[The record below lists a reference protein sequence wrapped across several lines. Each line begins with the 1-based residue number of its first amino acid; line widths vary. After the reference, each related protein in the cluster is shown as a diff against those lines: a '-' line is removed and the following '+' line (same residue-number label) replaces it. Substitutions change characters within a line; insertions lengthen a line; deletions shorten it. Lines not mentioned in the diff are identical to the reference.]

1 MLEATIDW
9 IRRHAE
15 DNAVELFVSFVV
27 VTIGFITMII
37 NRWVKKRKYTY
48 WKKET
53 LNLGIYT
60 REWEKTED
68 DLCIEL
74 FDDNERLTAE
84 NKALKKQ
91 YKHLNIL
98 LIGSIIF
105 FMLTVY
111 ARERVLTAT
120 GWVKRQVGK
129 EQDKE

>member
-1 MLEATIDW
+1 MLEATIGW

-15 DNAVELFVSFVV
+15 DNALELFVSFVIA
-27 VTIGFITMII
+27 TIGFITMVI
-37 NRWVKKRKYTY
+37 NRWVRKRKYTY

-84 NKALKKQ
+84 NKALKRQ